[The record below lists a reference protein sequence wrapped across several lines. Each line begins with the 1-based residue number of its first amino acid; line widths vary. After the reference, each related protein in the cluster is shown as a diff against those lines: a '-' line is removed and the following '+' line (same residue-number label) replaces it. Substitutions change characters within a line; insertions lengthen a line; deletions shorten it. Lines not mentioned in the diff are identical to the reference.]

1 MLDERAI
8 HQRNSFLGPATLDD
22 IDGLQDMCARNVVGA
37 ALLRGDGK
45 TLVGRGDRG
54 LQIARVKEETCR
66 GQQRRYQGKR
76 MKAASRVG
84 HGSLDRPHRQSYSAT
99 VMVAQ

>member
-1 MLDERAI
+1 MLDERAM

-22 IDGLQDMCARNVVGA
+22 IDGLQDIWARKVVGA

-84 HGSLDRPHRQSYSAT
+84 HGSFDRLRRPHTSAR
-99 VMVAQ
+99 